1 LVLALAIVPVTLSGC
16 SSTPNTIS
24 TGTGTATVT
33 WEPVSGSST
42 GFGNPPQPF
51 TGTIDGLLLSGVA
64 TTPSA
69 SSASPLS
76 NSGKIPSTIE
86 FFRWKGTFAG
96 KPFDVGFYATYH
108 PATNLS
114 NPVAMFSSTKITGT
128 WGSQA
133 VNGHI
138 VTPTAAQLKSGKGPL
153 RFDGTVGEYKVS
165 GSIPQPTG
173 TGDRTKR
180 TGTATF
186 TISE

>member
-1 LVLALAIVPVTLSGC
+1 MVPVTLSGC

-24 TGTGTATVT
+24 TGTGTATIT

-42 GFGNPPQPF
+42 GVGNPPQPF

-64 TTPSA
+64 TTPKANSA
-69 SSASPLS
+69 
-76 NSGKIPSTIE
+76 TIE

-96 KPFDVGFYATYH
+96 KPFDVGLFGTYH
-108 PATNLS
+108 PVTSHS
-114 NPVAMFSSTKITGT
+114 NPAAIFPSIKITGT

-138 VTPTAAQLKSGKGPL
+138 VTPSAAQLKSGKGPL

-165 GSIPQPTG
+165 GSIPQPTS

>member
-1 LVLALAIVPVTLSGC
+1 MRKWLVLALAIVPVTLSGC

-24 TGTGTATVT
+24 TGTGTATIT

-51 TGTIDGLLLSGVA
+51 TGTIDGLRLSGVA
-64 TTPSA
+64 TTPKANSA
-69 SSASPLS
+69 T
-76 NSGKIPSTIE
+76 TIE

-96 KPFDVGFYATYH
+96 KPFDVGLFATYH
-108 PATNLS
+108 PATSLS
-114 NPVAMFSSTKITGT
+114 NPAARFPSIKITGK

-138 VTPTAAQLKSGKGPL
+138 VTPSAAQLKNGKGPL